1 MDILED
7 IVYEKDLK
15 FDFNYKDTSAK
26 YLLEVKD
33 VSFGYDKSNILF
45 KDITFA
51 LSRGETQELQGKMEK
66 VNLHF

>member
-1 MDILED
+1 MED

-33 VSFGYDKSNILF
+33 VSFGYDKSNILL

-51 LSRGETQELQGKMEK
+51 LIRYRDWETDRKS
-66 VNLHF
+66 VV